1 MEPLEQTMTT
11 LLERGLSPTL
21 ADFGGLSGVASEVD
35 AVSASKFSAEFV
47 EIALEEAG
55 GEPAAQQFA
64 AKVIARVLDD
74 FSVSSLVEILRANRL
89 SDDLEEGIFD
99 HWLKLSQD
107 ISVTVTVRTASLL
120 GALILKR
127 DKARRSLR
135 LASAIASA
143 RLDDDPFYLAH
154 AARIGGFL
162 HSEEPHQGI
171 LEFLKDV
178 VKVEDAADDA
188 NFELGLYNVGE
199 ALKEGDPAKA
209 KELMGVARVSFDS
222 AAAAREARSD
232 AKAFSVAINLL
243 EGFYQRRPASEMA
256 EWVAALKRE
265 AFAHSAYVYGSDDNL
280 LLGSRGAQI
289 AAWASL
295 GIRVARLA
303 DEIDQAIWLD
313 GIRII
318 EEELLTVYTASRTI
332 LGGQR
337 TGGVEAIVA
346 PRIQSGLLHN
356 QAHAL
361 ALRRWLSEN
370 STSDKA
376 AAAAELIT
384 LVDNYIA
391 GQQPPNPLDA
401 ASGSPLLAA
410 LQARAKEF
418 GAFDAAA
425 IAVARTH
432 EIESS
437 KISHAIMECL
447 EAVRIEFTEVESFA
461 TYDEVRADFLALAL
475 KTLLFAEFRLDAT
488 AAQDPT
494 GAYLFENADGSASLE
509 KELQQDYLRFLRTS
523 KLGTHDEV
531 RGVAAGRA
539 DVFHDLGR
547 VRIITEIKRESDDA
561 SFDALLENY
570 GEQTAAYQNTNVP
583 LGMLL
588 ALDLTKNQSV
598 GQHISALYSAAVGDF
613 LDDGVRRGVLVVKI
627 PGNRIS
633 PAVATQRGRKRHRSD
648 NSQPGKPARRKPP
661 AKTSA

>member
-21 ADFGGLSGVASEVD
+21 ADFGGLSVVASAVD
-35 AVSASKFSAEFV
+35 AVSASGFSAEFV
-47 EIALEEAG
+47 GIALEEAG
-55 GEPAAQQFA
+55 DEPAAQQFVA
-64 AKVIARVLDD
+64 NVIAHVQDD
-74 FSVSSLVEILRANRL
+74 FSLNSLVEVLRAKRL

-107 ISVTVTVRTASLL
+107 SSATVTVRTASLL

-127 DKARRSLR
+127 NKARRALR

-154 AARIGGFL
+154 AVRIGGFL
-162 HSEEPHQGI
+162 HSEEPHGGI
-171 LEFLKDV
+171 LEFLRDV
-178 VKVEDAADDA
+178 VKVEEAADDA

-199 ALKEGDPAKA
+199 ALKEGDPARA
-209 KELMGVARVSFDS
+209 KELMGVARVLFDS

-232 AKAFSVAINLL
+232 AKAFSIAINLL

-265 AFAHSAYVYGSDDNL
+265 AFAHSAYVYGSDDNP

-303 DEIDQAIWLD
+303 GEIDQAVWLD

-337 TGGVEAIVA
+337 TGGVEAIVS
-346 PRIQSGLLHN
+346 PRIRSSLLHN
-356 QAHAL
+356 QAQAL

-370 STSDKA
+370 SSSDKA
-376 AAAAELIT
+376 AAAAELIG
-384 LVDNYIA
+384 LVDDYIA
-391 GQQPPNPLDA
+391 GQHPPNPLDA

-418 GAFDAAA
+418 GASDATSTALA
-425 IAVARTH
+425 KIL

-437 KISHAIMECL
+437 KISHAIMGCL
-447 EAVRIEFTEVESFA
+447 ESVRIEFMAVKAFADCAEVM
-461 TYDEVRADFLALAL
+461 ADFLALTL
-475 KTLLFAEFRLDAT
+475 KTMLFVEYRLDAT

-494 GAYLFENADGSASLE
+494 GVYLFENPDGSMPRE
-509 KELQQDYLRFLRTS
+509 KQLQQDYLRFLRTS

-531 RGVAAGRA
+531 RGVAVGRA
-539 DVFHDLGR
+539 DVFHDFGR
-547 VRIITEIKRESDDA
+547 VRIITEIKREADDA

-588 ALDLTKNQSV
+588 ALDLTKEQSV
-598 GQHISALYSAAVGDF
+598 GQHISTLHRAAVGDF
-613 LDDGVRRGVLVVKI
+613 LEDGVRRGVLVVKI

-633 PAVATQRGRKRHRSD
+633 PAVATQRERRRH
-648 NSQPGKPARRKPP
+648 QGGTPPTGGPTRRRP
-661 AKTSA
+661 SASKSA

>member
-1 MEPLEQTMTT
+1 MTT
-11 LLERGLSPTL
+11 LLARGHLPTL
-21 ADFGGLSGVASEVD
+21 ADFGGLSVVASAVD
-35 AVSASKFSAEFV
+35 VISTSRFSAEFV

-55 GEPAAQQFA
+55 DEPAAQQFA
-64 AKVIARVLDD
+64 ARVIARVQDD
-74 FSVSSLVEILRANRL
+74 FKLNLLVEILQANRL
-89 SDDLEEGIFD
+89 SDDLEEGVFD

-107 ISVTVTVRTASLL
+107 SSATVTVRTASLL

-127 DKARRSLR
+127 NKARRALR

-143 RLDDDPFYLAH
+143 SLDDDPFYLAN
-154 AARIGGFL
+154 AARVGGFL
-162 HSEEPHQGI
+162 HSEEPHEGI
-171 LEFLKDV
+171 LEFLRDV
-178 VKVEDAADDA
+178 VKVEEAADDA
-188 NFELGLYNVGE
+188 NFELGLYNMGE
-199 ALKEGDPAKA
+199 ALKEADPARA

-232 AKAFSVAINLL
+232 AKAFSIAISLL
-243 EGFYQRRPASEMA
+243 EGFYQRRPASEMG

-265 AFAHSAYVYGSDDNL
+265 AFAHSAYVYGSDDNP

-295 GIRVARLA
+295 GMRLARLA
-303 DEIDQAIWLD
+303 DEIDQAVWLD
-313 GIRII
+313 GIKII

-337 TGGVEAIVA
+337 AGGIEAIVS
-346 PRIQSGLLHN
+346 PRIQSSLLHN
-356 QAHAL
+356 QAQAL

-370 STSDKA
+370 ATSDKA
-376 AAAAELIT
+376 AAAAELIG
-384 LVDNYIA
+384 LVDDYIT

-401 ASGSPLLAA
+401 TSGSPLLAA

-418 GAFDAAA
+418 GAFDAAS
-425 IAVARTH
+425 IAVARIH

-437 KISHAIMECL
+437 KISHPIMECL
-447 EAVRIEFTEVESFA
+447 EAVRIEFTAVEAFA
-461 TYDEVRADFLALAL
+461 KYDEVGADFLALAL
-475 KTLLFAEFRLDAT
+475 KTLLFLEFRLDAT

-494 GAYLFENADGSASLE
+494 GAYLFENPDGSTPLE

-547 VRIITEIKRESDDA
+547 VRIITEIKRESDDC

-570 GEQTAAYQNTNVP
+570 GEQAAAYQNTNVP
-583 LGMLL
+583 LGMLM
-588 ALDLTKNQSV
+588 ALDLTRSQSV
-598 GQHISALYSAAVGDF
+598 GQHISALHRAAVGDF
-613 LDDGVRRGVLVVKI
+613 LEDGVRRGVLVVKI

-633 PAVATQRGRKRHRSD
+633 PAVATQRGRKRHQGG
-648 NSQPGKPARRKPP
+648 NSQPAKPTRRKSP
-661 AKTSA
+661 AKKFAQGTI